1 VVESLRIKDKEIPA
15 ELLLYLFPKKP
26 FFTAF
31 DSYITGIISGAALL
45 IL

>member
-15 ELLLYLFPKKP
+15 ILLLYLFPKKP

-31 DSYITGIISGAALL
+31 DNYITGIISGVALL